1 MFPSGKFFDSHTVNT
16 SHPQETTILLLPFHW
31 DIFDFSFFLFK
42 LHTVKLKVL
51 NLFCFVF

>member
-1 MFPSGKFFDSHTVNT
+1 MYLEYYLQIRLTHLIFQRASGEMLPYNFIIFPF
-16 SHPQETTILLLPFHW
+16 
-31 DIFDFSFFLFK
+31 FFLFK